1 VSLFV
6 IAQLIGS
13 RTGSAAANAQG
24 SRSFPIIGIRTLV
37 TVMIVNLA
45 TALMVQ
51 YVKLCKALSEKL
63 SAKCSKNLLIMKKLG
78 Y

>member
-1 VSLFV
+1 VSLFA
-6 IAQLIGS
+6 IARLIVS
-13 RTGSAAANAQG
+13 RTGSAAANVQD
-24 SRSFPIIGIRTLV
+24 SRSFLIIGILTLV
-37 TVMIVNLA
+37 IAMIVNLA

>member
-1 VSLFV
+1 MIARLIVSR
-6 IAQLIGS
+6 IGS
-13 RTGSAAANAQG
+13 GVANVQD
-24 SRSFPIIGIRTLV
+24 SRSFRIIGVRTLV